1 MDIIKQLKE
10 ADDLYYNSG
19 TSPLSDAEYDTL
31 KEMAEGLYPNDPYF
45 VTVGAP
51 VKGSNKITH
60 DVILGSLKK
69 YKPDNVMDYFGR
81 FESAQSFYIGPKLD
95 GMSIKCDFK
104 NGKLITASSRG
115 DGYEGENITPK
126 ISHINFNIPDT
137 FETLKLRGE
146 VVLRGNS
153 YKELGYSN
161 KRNGIVGLIG
171 NDEPIGLEHIAVV
184 FYEIIECSDESIEYL
199 DEIFGI
205 GSQFAVNGFIIS
217 NKDITVDFLK
227 DYYKTIKV
235 ESDIDLDGLVINPI
249 GWEREN
255 VYYPKDK
262 IAFKVNEAPVR
273 AVVDHIEWATSR
285 TGRII
290 PVVILKEKTLLSGAM
305 VGRASGFNAEFITIN
320 QIGPGSEVGI
330 VRSGEVIPHLVEIY
344 TKSNVYIPLSECPSC
359 GKSVKRVGVDYIC
372 SNPECGNM
380 QYLKIQHW
388 LTELG
393 AEQVKEA
400 TLVALGVNTL
410 DKLYSLTTSD
420 ILSSEGFGERSA
432 NVIIS
437 EIQKTLTSTPEK
449 LLAAMGIPGIGTRV
463 AEKIYSHLRKCWP
476 ESNEEEIFAAM
487 YTYNDHGLDDL
498 QNIDG
503 IGMSIVMKLEN
514 SCSQMKETYELIKKY
529 GFTFKEKK
537 NISNM
542 NGGHML
548 SEKKI
553 AMTGAGPLPRKQLEE
568 MISAVGGINAS
579 ISKDTDILV
588 CADPNSGSS
597 KLQKATK
604 FGTRII
610 SYEELMSQLI
620 S

>member
-45 VTVGAP
+45 ATVGAP
-51 VKGSNKITH
+51 VKGSNKIKH

-69 YKPDNVMDYFGR
+69 FKPDNILEYFSK
-81 FESAQSFYIGPKLD
+81 FESNQSFYISPKLD

-104 NGKLITASSRG
+104 NGKLILASSRG
-115 DGYEGENITPK
+115 DGYEGENITHK
-126 ISHINFNIPDT
+126 ISHINFDIPNDINN
-137 FETLKLRGE
+137 LKLRGE
-146 VVLRGNS
+146 VVLRGDS

-171 NDEPIGLEHIAVV
+171 NDEPIGLEHISVV
-184 FYEIIECSDESIEYL
+184 FYEIIKCSDESIEYL

-205 GSQFAVNGFIIS
+205 GSNFIVNGLIIS
-217 NKDITVDFLK
+217 SKDITVDFLK
-227 DYYKTIKV
+227 DYYKTIKS
-235 ESDIDLDGLVINPI
+235 ESDIDLDGLVINPV
-249 GWEREN
+249 GWKREN

-273 AVVDHIEWATSR
+273 AVVDHIEWSTSR

-290 PVVILKEKTLLSGAM
+290 PVIILKDKILLSGAM
-305 VGRASGFNAEFITIN
+305 VGRATGHNAEN
-320 QIGPGSEVGI
+320 VELNKIGPGAEIGI
-330 VRSGEVIPHLVEIY
+330 LRAGEVIPWISDVYLPAPNY
-344 TKSNVYIPLSECPSC
+344 KSLEFCPSC
-359 GKSVKRVGVDYIC
+359 GEKIKKVGVDYVC
-372 SNPECGNM
+372 SNDECGNM

-393 AEQVKEA
+393 AEQVKES
-400 TLVALGVNTL
+400 TLVALGVNSL

-420 ILSSEGFGERSA
+420 IIHSEGFGERSA

-437 EIQKTLTSTPEK
+437 EIRKTLTSTPEK
-449 LLAAMGIPGIGTRV
+449 LLAAMGIPGVGTRV

-476 ESNEEEIFAAM
+476 EANEEEIFALM

-498 QNIDG
+498 QSIDG
-503 IGMSIVMKLEN
+503 IGMSIVMKLE
-514 SCSQMKETYELIKKY
+514 SACSQMKETYELIKKY

-542 NGGHML
+542 NGSHML

-568 MISAVGGINAS
+568 MISAAGGINGS
-579 ISKDTDILV
+579 IAKDTDILV

-610 SYEELMSQLI
+610 SYEELMSQLT